1 MASAI
6 DASPPPGWDRPELD
20 PLLSLLPPGRL
31 SEIVGS
37 RSSGATSLLLA
48 LLVRTTAA
56 GRLAALVDTVD
67 AFDPATASAAG
78 ADLGAL
84 LWVRCG
90 GRVDAAIRAVDLLAR
105 CPGLA
110 VVALDLAGL
119 AHRPAVPFGHWMRLA
134 RAAERSGAV
143 LVARTP
149 EPLAGSAAA
158 LVLAVR
164 RVRPRWIGAPQPTRL
179 GGLVSNVEIG
189 RARGALA
196 ALPDT
201 VAARQGMTPLA
212 VTWEP

>member
-6 DASPPPGWDRPELD
+6 DSSPPPGWDRPELD

-37 RSSGATSLLLA
+37 GSSGATSLLVA
-48 LLVRTTAA
+48 LLVRATAA
-56 GRLAALVDTVD
+56 GRLVALVDTAD
-67 AFDPATASAAG
+67 AFDPVSAGAAG

-90 GRVDAAIRAVDLLAR
+90 GRVDAAVRAADLLAR

-119 AHRPAVPFGHWMRLA
+119 ARRPAMVFAQWVRLA
-134 RAAERSGAV
+134 RAAEGSGAV

-149 EPLAGSAAA
+149 EPLAGSAAT

-179 GGLVSNVEIG
+179 GGLVCRVEVV
-189 RARGALA
+189 RARGPHAEGSA
-196 ALPDT
+196 AI
-201 VAARQGMTPLA
+201 A
-212 VTWEP
+212 WEP